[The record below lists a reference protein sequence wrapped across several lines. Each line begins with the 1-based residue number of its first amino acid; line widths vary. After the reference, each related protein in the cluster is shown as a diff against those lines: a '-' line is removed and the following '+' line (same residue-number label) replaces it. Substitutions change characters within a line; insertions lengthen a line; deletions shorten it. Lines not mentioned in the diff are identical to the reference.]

1 VAAPPPN
8 PALNKNQPPPS
19 TALSAVFRRIANEDA
34 APVPSPRPAPPPP
47 PQSRPAP
54 PLRATAPS
62 TPQLLG
68 FGAAVSQV
76 PPVEDFL
83 SPEEAPAPMADE
95 PVEIAAPEATSP
107 LEPPPAA
114 PEPPPS
120 EPPPAPQPPS
130 IRARVRDLP
139 PDAAGA
145 AAPAIPSPVMPR
157 PQNLVGRLG
166 RRLGDVLP
174 PSQQRA
180 PAPRFDPLP
189 EQTPPTAPGARPI
202 ADSAPAQKLAAPG
215 PTPVERGTEREGR
228 PSLPRN
234 RRLYRRAKLPAEIEI
249 DGVPCTLIDVSI
261 GGFAATG
268 VPQLEPNA
276 LVPVMIRLT
285 IDGIEVGTLLNARII
300 YVTQGRSSGRFV
312 DLSPSQMAFLRY
324 IVTWRGESV
333 GAVGTTTLLDAIST
347 GTERGFHPGAPGPS
361 DMDAKSRWWA
371 GLIGRKVHPPR

>member
-1 VAAPPPN
+1 MASEARPVAD
-8 PALNKNQPPPS
+8 L
-19 TALSAVFRRIANEDA
+19 
-34 APVPSPRPAPPPP
+34 APV
-47 PQSRPAP
+47 
-54 PLRATAPS
+54 
-62 TPQLLG
+62 
-68 FGAAVSQV
+68 
-76 PPVEDFL
+76 
-83 SPEEAPAPMADE
+83 
-95 PVEIAAPEATSP
+95 
-107 LEPPPAA
+107 
-114 PEPPPS
+114 
-120 EPPPAPQPPS
+120 
-130 IRARVRDLP
+130 
-139 PDAAGA
+139 
-145 AAPAIPSPVMPR
+145 
-157 PQNLVGRLG
+157 
-166 RRLGDVLP
+166 
-174 PSQQRA
+174 
-180 PAPRFDPLP
+180 
-189 EQTPPTAPGARPI
+189 
-202 ADSAPAQKLAAPG
+202 QKLAAPG
-215 PTPVERGTEREGR
+215 PTPAVERGTEREGR

-347 GTERGFHPGAPGPS
+347 GTDRGFHPGASGPS

>member
-1 VAAPPPN
+1 
-8 PALNKNQPPPS
+8 
-19 TALSAVFRRIANEDA
+19 
-34 APVPSPRPAPPPP
+34 
-47 PQSRPAP
+47 
-54 PLRATAPS
+54 
-62 TPQLLG
+62 LLG

-76 PPVEDFL
+76 PPIEDFL
-83 SPEEAPAPMADE
+83 SAEEAAVPLPAEAVEIATLEAAPLPEPPRAPAPPD
-95 PVEIAAPEATSP
+95 
-107 LEPPPAA
+107 PPP
-114 PEPPPS
+114 PPPVK
-120 EPPPAPQPPS
+120 
-130 IRARVRDLP
+130 ARVRELP
-139 PDAAGA
+139 ASSAAA
-145 AAPAIPSPVMPR
+145 AAPAAIPSPVMPR

-166 RRLGDVLP
+166 RRLGDVP
-174 PSQQRA
+174 PPPQQQPV

-189 EQTPPTAPGARPI
+189 PPEAAPSAPATRRVVDP
-202 ADSAPAQKLAAPG
+202 APAQKLATPSPAPA
-215 PTPVERGTEREGR
+215 PDRGAEREGR

-333 GAVGTTTLLDAIST
+333 GTTTLLDAIST
-347 GTERGFHPGAPGPS
+347 GTERGFNPGAGAPP